1 MDRPSRGRW
10 HHTEGIRCANIHSP
24 KPALASPSVAEERLA
39 MHRLVIRS
47 LRTLARIAL
56 AALFTCTTTARADV
70 FADGDRVML
79 QVGPYVEH
87 WNRSTDH
94 NDWPWLVGVE
104 WESASRWEIG
114 AAYFRNSFYQPS
126 TYIYAGKR
134 WFLHS
139 EKRGLYAKLTGGP
152 LYGYKEPYEDKI
164 PVNFNGLGLAV
175 LPAIG
180 YQFQRANVQIVLVGS
195 AGVTLTFGYDF
206 WK

>member
-1 MDRPSRGRW
+1 MFSGSSTPRPMASHGKNSLRQ
-10 HHTEGIRCANIHSP
+10 HTR
-24 KPALASPSVAEERLA
+24 KPGTRRSGGLAEERLA
-39 MHRLVIRS
+39 MQRLVISS
-47 LRTLARIAL
+47 LRTLACVAL
-56 AALFTCTTTARADV
+56 YACTLTARADV
-70 FADGDRVML
+70 FADGDQVML
-79 QVGPYVEH
+79 QAGPYVVH

-104 WESASRWEIG
+104 WESASHWEIG
-114 AAYFRNSFYQPS
+114 AAYFRNSFNQPS

-139 EKRGLYAKLTGGP
+139 ENQGLYAKLTGGP
-152 LYGYKEPYEDKI
+152 LYGYREPYEDKI

-180 YQFQRANVQIVLVGS
+180 YQYQRATTQIVFVGS
-195 AGVTLTFGYDF
+195 AGVMVTFGYDF

>member
-1 MDRPSRGRW
+1 LKRVIRLAADGIILKGSVVSRIPATLPRQARRLAEHYFPTRLRGNLLLR
-10 HHTEGIRCANIHSP
+10 
-24 KPALASPSVAEERLA
+24 ALACVVLLA
-39 MHRLVIRS
+39 
-47 LRTLARIAL
+47 
-56 AALFTCTTTARADV
+56 CTPTAHADV

-79 QVGPYVEH
+79 QAGPYVVH
-87 WNRSTDH
+87 WNNSPDH
-94 NDWPWLVGVE
+94 NEWPWLVGVE

-126 TYIYAGKR
+126 TYIYAGRR

-139 EKRGLYAKLTGGP
+139 EDQGFYAKLTGGL
-152 LYGYKEPYEDKI
+152 LYGYKDPYENKI

-180 YQFQRANVQIVLVGS
+180 YQYRRVNSQIVFVGS